1 MSQKQFSTF
10 YIGTFFLKYYNV
22 LKIQMDSSSNEFYS
36 PGHLALLNVPETIL
50 RLPAIILLEL
60 WYLKRDVNIVELT
73 EQMTD
78 QNPLPGFLNVT
89 QIMEFIHN
97 RNLDRSAG
105 IVLGYSGKYL
115 LI

>member
-1 MSQKQFSTF
+1 
-10 YIGTFFLKYYNV
+10 
-22 LKIQMDSSSNEFYS
+22 MDLTDAFQPTS
-36 PGHLALLNVPETIL
+36 PHLAALNVVETVL

-73 EQMTD
+73 EQMVD

-97 RNLDRSAG
+97 RHLDRSAG
-105 IVLGYSGKYL
+105 IVLGYSGL
-115 LI
+115 FIL